1 MKLSKLR
8 GMIKLIESKAY
19 EVLPS
24 VLRNKFVHRAQSGK
38 SPRRISS
45 AMYVNLL
52 IAKHLYPSY

>member
-1 MKLSKLR
+1 
-8 GMIKLIESKAY
+8 MIKLIEGKEY

-24 VLRNKFVHRAQSGK
+24 VLRNKFVHCAQSGK

-52 IAKHLYPSY
+52 IVKHLYPSY

>member
-8 GMIKLIESKAY
+8 GMIRLIEGKTY

-24 VLRNKFVHRAQSGK
+24 VLVNEFVHRAQSGK

-45 AMYVNLL
+45 AGYISFLFV
-52 IAKHLYPSY
+52 KRLYLSY